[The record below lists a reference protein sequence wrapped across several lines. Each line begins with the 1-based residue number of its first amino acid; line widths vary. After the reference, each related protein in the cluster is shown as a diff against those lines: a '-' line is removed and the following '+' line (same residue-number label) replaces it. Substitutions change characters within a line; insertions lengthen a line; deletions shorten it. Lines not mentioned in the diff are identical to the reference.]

1 MSAMPTE
8 HLFHTGG
15 EAAADLAGRIAILLA
30 DAIAQRGVA
39 TIAVSGGRS
48 PRPVLEALSKEPIDW
63 TKLIVTLVDER
74 WVDPVSADSNER
86 LVRETLLQG
95 PAAEARFVP
104 MKTHAPDAYLGQAEV
119 EQAFAALPWPLDIV
133 LLGMGDD
140 GHTASLFPEAAEL
153 AEGLSSP
160 ARTIAVSPPAAPH
173 QRLSLTA
180 SAILA
185 SRHIFLQIGGAAKK
199 AVYDRALAGGPV
211 EELPIRLA
219 LLQDIA
225 PVEVWISKS

>member
-1 MSAMPTE
+1 MPTE
-8 HLFHTGG
+8 HIFATGAQ
-15 EAAADLAGRIAILLA
+15 AAADLAARIAAILG
-30 DAIAQRGVA
+30 DAIAARGVA
-39 TIAVSGGRS
+39 TLAVSGGRS
-48 PRPVLEALSKEPIDW
+48 PRPVLEALSQAPIDW
-63 TKLIVTLVDER
+63 GKVVVTLVDER
-74 WVDPVSADSNER
+74 WVEPVSADSNER

-104 MKTHAPDAYLGQAEV
+104 MKNEAADAYAGQAEA
-119 EQAFAALPWPLDIV
+119 ERAIAALPWPLDIV

-153 AEGLSSP
+153 AEGLSSS
-160 ARTIAVSPPAAPH
+160 ARTIAVTPPAAPH

-180 SAILA
+180 SAILD
-185 SRHIFLQIGGAAKK
+185 SRHIFLQIGGAGKR

-219 LLQDIA
+219 LLQDKV
-225 PVEVWISKS
+225 PVEVWIAEG